1 MKAARTAT
9 IEVEGGGHAP
19 MGVLGATALV
29 AGSMIG
35 SGVYLLPATF
45 GAVGSIS
52 ILGWLAATLAALAI
66 AGLFAAL
73 GAAVPGARG
82 LAGYVQAGL
91 GRFAGVVTTVI
102 YWSLCWFGNV
112 AIALAVAGYAGYLAP
127 ALAPAGPRLAVT
139 LAVIWL
145 SVLACWLGPRV
156 VARVEGLTL
165 ALGLAP
171 ILLAGT
177 FGWLAFHPQV
187 FTASWNPQGKGLLE
201 AARGAGLVA
210 FWAFLGVES
219 AAAVAAVVRDPAR
232 NVARATFGGVVAAAA
247 VYISACAALMG
258 MLPAGELARSNA
270 PFADAAQVLLGVG
283 GGALIAFCALARAAG
298 ALTAWTLIV
307 SETTRSAA
315 DEGVFFRF
323 FRTRPGERASL
334 VNLATSG
341 VLMSGVALATA
352 SPTLG
357 DQFGRLTNVAVI
369 LSLYAYILAGGS
381 LIRLTRRPG
390 PVALAVAG
398 MAASALLVAAAS
410 RAELLW
416 SLVFVAAGALAY
428 LPLRRGAA

>member
-1 MKAARTAT
+1 MQD
-9 IEVEGGGHAP
+9 GHAP

-45 GAVGSIS
+45 GAMGSIS
-52 ILGWLAATLAALAI
+52 ILGWLAATVAALAI

-73 GAAVPGARG
+73 GRAAPDARG

-112 AIALAVAGYAGYLAP
+112 AIALAVAGYAGFLVP

-139 LAVIWL
+139 LAAIWL
-145 SVLACWLGPRV
+145 AVLACWLGPRV

-165 ALGLAP
+165 AVGLAP
-171 ILLAGT
+171 ILLAAT
-177 FGWLAFHPQV
+177 FGWLAFDPQV
-187 FTASWNPQGKGLLE
+187 FVAAWNPQRLGVVE
-201 AARGAGLVA
+201 ATRGAALIA

-232 NVARATFGGVVAAAA
+232 NVARATFGGVLAAA
-247 VYISACAALMG
+247 VVYIAACAALMG
-258 MLPAGELARSNA
+258 LLPAPALATSTA
-270 PFADAAQVLLGVG
+270 PFADAARVLLGVG
-283 GGALIAFCALARAAG
+283 GGAVIALCALARGAG
-298 ALTAWTLIV
+298 CLTAWTLVV

-315 DEGVFFRF
+315 DQGAFFRL

-334 VNLATSG
+334 VNLAASG
-341 VLMSGVALATA
+341 VLMSAVALVTA

-357 DQFGRLTNVAVI
+357 EQFGRLTNVAVI

-381 LIRLTRRPG
+381 LIRLTRRPA
-390 PVALAVAG
+390 PVALALVG
-398 MAASALLVAAAS
+398 MAASAALVAAAS

-428 LPLRRGAA
+428 LPLRRQPT

>member
-1 MKAARTAT
+1 MIAAAKPEHRTEA
-9 IEVEGGGHAP
+9 GHAP

-52 ILGWLAATLAALAI
+52 ILGWLAATAAAVAI

-73 GAAVPGARG
+73 GAAAPDARG

-112 AIALAVAGYAGYLAP
+112 AIALAVAGYAGFLVP
-127 ALAPAGPRLAVT
+127 ALAPAGPRFAVT

-145 SVLACWLGPRV
+145 SVLACWLGPRA

-171 ILLAGT
+171 ILLAAT
-177 FGWLAFHPQV
+177 FGWLVFHPQV
-187 FTASWNPQGKGLLE
+187 FAASWNPQGKGLLD

-232 NVARATFGGVVAAAA
+232 NIARATFGGVAAAAA
-247 VYISACAALMG
+247 VYISASAALMG
-258 MLPAGELARSNA
+258 ILPAGQLAKSTA
-270 PFADAAQVLLGVG
+270 PFADAAQALLGVG
-283 GGALIAFCALARAAG
+283 GAALIAFCALARAAG
-298 ALTAWTLIV
+298 CLTAWTLVV

-315 DEGVFFRF
+315 DQGAFFRF

-341 VLMSGVALATA
+341 VLMSGVAIATA
-352 SPTLG
+352 SPSLG

-390 PVALAVAG
+390 PALLAVAG
-398 MAASALLVAAAS
+398 MAASAVLVAAAS

-416 SLVFVAAGALAY
+416 SLAFLAAGALAY
-428 LPLRRGAA
+428 LPLRRAAA